1 MVFYI
6 LFLIKI
12 SNMPFF
18 NPSPNFSINSKS
30 KITLVLFLSFFQT
43 VLAQTPDV
51 LLAQLNANDYPEK
64 IYIQYDK
71 PAYFAGETIWFK
83 AYLME
88 GLYPAAK
95 STVLAVELLN
105 DSGRIIDKKTL
116 PIRTGAAIGEFSLS
130 PALLQGNYTVRAY
143 TRRHMN
149 SGAKRLY
156 HHAFNIYNPL
166 SPKQSLT
173 TSVDADVVYFFPEA
187 GNCIANISN
196 TIAFRC
202 SDKWG
207 KPKELEGKVLDAKG
221 NVITS
226 FKSTHNGMGK
236 FIFTPKPGEKY
247 VAECLINSTEKKTV
261 ALPEMLSQGV
271 SLQVNSMGGK
281 TVFNV
286 NASTVSIP
294 ALMPSY
300 VLGVMENIVEFK
312 IPVNEADRETL
323 GTIPVENLPSGI
335 LQITVFNADNKP
347 LAERLVFVNSGDY
360 IPATTFK
367 TDTLDFNKRQK
378 NVFSF
383 MLDEAAVGTYAVSV
397 TAFNDDVNTEDNI
410 VSRFLLTHDI
420 KGFVYNPAY
429 YFEKNDEQHAQQL
442 DLVMLTNGW
451 RRYNWSD
458 VLSYTNQPAVFKD
471 PGFVTFSATVFDPVK
486 KTPLKNKALSIFV
499 KTKDDYS
506 DLLWID
512 TDSTGSLK
520 MPDMIFEDTLNLSFT
535 SATDKQEKL
544 GLQINTQSLNNLFFL
559 PKYDLPISGYRSINE
574 NSTYYKNNQDKIQL
588 KYSPS
593 GILLKEIMLIT
604 KAKSEKEKYE
614 KKYTTGRLGSSAT
627 QEIDFITDPP
637 KYGGNVLDYLRSRVA
652 GVSISGGPFDYNI
665 NYRGARSLT
674 GGQIPMAVFLDEFQ
688 VEVRD
693 IATMPIS
700 QIAMVK
706 VFSNALTSAGG
717 ALAIY
722 TKREGD
728 SKPLNSVKTDV
739 LLQGFS
745 PTKEFF
751 SPNYD
756 DGKTDNIAA
765 DERSTLYWNP
775 YLSTT
780 VQNSK
785 PSFSF
790 YNTDNAKQ
798 FKVVIEGVLK
808 DGKLLHIERI
818 VK

>member
-1 MVFYI
+1 
-6 LFLIKI
+6 
-12 SNMPFF
+12 MPFF
-18 NPSPNFSINSKS
+18 NPSPKFTLNSKS
-30 KITLVLFLSFFQT
+30 KIMLMLFLSFFQT
-43 VLAQTPDV
+43 VFAQTPDV

-116 PIRTGAAIGEFSLS
+116 PIRVGAAVGEFALS
-130 PALLQGNYTVRAY
+130 PALQQGNYTVRAY

-166 SPKQSLT
+166 SPKQSLS

-236 FIFTPKPGEKY
+236 FIFTPKLGEKY
-247 VAECLINSTEKKTV
+247 VAECVINAAEKKTV

-271 SLQVNSMGGK
+271 SLQVNSVGGK

-300 VLGVMENIVEFK
+300 VLGVQENMVAFK
-312 IPVNEADRETL
+312 IPLNVADKEIK
-323 GTIPVENLPSGI
+323 GTIPVEKLPSGI

-360 IPATTFK
+360 IPTAIFK
-367 TDTLDFNKRQK
+367 TDTLDLNKRQK

-383 MLDEAAVGTYAVSV
+383 VLDEAAVGTYAVSV
-397 TAFNDDVNTEDNI
+397 TAYNDDVNTDDNI
-410 VSRFLLTHDI
+410 ISKLLLTNDI

-429 YFEKNDEQHAQQL
+429 YFEKDDEQHAQQL

-451 RRYNWSD
+451 RRYNWND

-471 PGFVTFSATVFDPVK
+471 PGFITFSATAFDPET

-499 KTKDDYS
+499 KTKDNFS
-506 DLLWID
+506 DLLSVD
-512 TDSTGSLK
+512 TDSAGFVKL
-520 MPDMIFEDTLNLSFT
+520 PDMIFEDTLNLSFT
-535 SATDKQEKL
+535 SATNKQEKL
-544 GLQINTQSLNNLFFL
+544 GLQINSQSLNNLFFL
-559 PKYDLPISGYRSINE
+559 PRYDLPVFGFQSINE
-574 NSTYYKNNQDKIQL
+574 NSEYYKKNQDKIQL
-588 KYSPS
+588 KYTPS
-593 GILLKEIMLIT
+593 GILLKEIKLIS

-614 KKYTTGRLGSSAT
+614 KRYTTGRLGNAPT
-627 QEIDFITDPP
+627 QEIDLIADPP
-637 KYGGNVLDYLRSRVA
+637 KSAGNVLDYLRSRVV

-665 NYRGARSLT
+665 NYRGARSLS

-693 IATMPIS
+693 VATIPIS

-728 SKPLNSVKTDV
+728 LKQLQNPAKTDV
-739 LLQGFS
+739 MLEGFS
-745 PTKEFF
+745 PSKEFF

-756 DGKTDNIAA
+756 DEKADKIGA

-798 FKVVIEGVLK
+798 FKVVIEGVLE
-808 DGKLLHIERI
+808 DGKLLHIEKI